1 MLGLVAT
8 SFCDLPPDLVAR
20 CLLFVPPE
28 TILSS
33 FLPASLICSSIAKEE
48 ELWEHIFYKN
58 KQITKG
64 VAGHWRANSDSWL
77 TVYREYSTNEWLH
90 GIWWMEA
97 YSPDDAMGSILSA
110 SRGGLLHVRADPLGL
125 IGEMIRPSIEFPE
138 DDTPLGL
145 GLMGQ
150 ELVHVRQFH
159 ASTLIRKH
167 FKPVCEI
174 HSDTAAS
181 SSPPR
186 YVMAEESDWTV
197 LRGTTGPPGVFVTR
211 ADIRTAE
218 DESVMHGRSLERF
231 MLRRGTAAG
240 EQGPPSETLAPRC
253 LAWVRVQS
261 FASPP
266 PAPAP
271 AAHALAEL
279 CGVWMGEYGSHGLQL
294 LLLSCDVAGLTP
306 LHAAHTS
313 IRGPPADA
321 GRREAEALES
331 LDVVAIKLT
340 GDPNVP
346 AGQVS
351 FCASAAPRPGAYR
364 CRCCYGCACPGEGE
378 PGVAAV
384 YAARLQTAQ
393 HGFLNPRWNAA
404 ELAPLP
410 DGTLLMVWTGM
421 HSRRLRRVGPPC
433 ASEAA
438 LAAELPLRP
447 PHDALP
453 AAAAH
458 GPAGTA

>member
-1 MLGLVAT
+1 M
-8 SFCDLPPDLVAR
+8 SICDLPPDLVAR

-28 TILSS
+28 NIISC
-33 FLPASLICSSIAKEE
+33 FLPASVICSSIAKEE
-48 ELWEHIFYKN
+48 ELWEHIFYTK
-58 KQITKG
+58 KQITKAIG
-64 VAGHWRANSDSWL
+64 EQWRANADSWL

-97 YSPDDAMGSILSA
+97 YSPDEAMGSVLSA

-150 ELVHVRQFH
+150 ELVHVRQFY
-159 ASTLIRKH
+159 ATTLISRH
-167 FKPVCEI
+167 FRPVCTAN
-174 HSDTAAS
+174 SGTAAS
-181 SSPPR
+181 GPPR

-197 LRGTTGPPGVFVTR
+197 LRGTTSPPGAFVTR

-231 MLRRGTAAG
+231 TLRRGAAAG
-240 EQGPPSETLAPRC
+240 EQEPPSEAHVPRC

-261 FASPP
+261 FAAPP

-271 AAHALAEL
+271 HPLADL
-279 CGVWMGEYGSHGLQL
+279 CGVWIGEYGSHGLQL
-294 LLLSCDVAGLTP
+294 LLLSCDVAALTP

-313 IRGPPADA
+313 VRGPPADA
-321 GRREAEALES
+321 ARREAVALES
-331 LDVVAIKLT
+331 LDLVAIKLT

-378 PGVAAV
+378 AAV
-384 YAARLQTAQ
+384 GAVYPARLQTAQ

-447 PHDALP
+447 LHPPRDTPPP
-453 AAAAH
+453 APAP
-458 GPAGTA
+458 GLAGTA